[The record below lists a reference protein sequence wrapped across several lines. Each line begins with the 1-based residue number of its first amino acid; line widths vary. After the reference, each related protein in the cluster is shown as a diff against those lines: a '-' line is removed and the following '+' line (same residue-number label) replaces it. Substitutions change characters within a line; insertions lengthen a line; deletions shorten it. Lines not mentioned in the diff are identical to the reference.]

1 MKKNIFNTLIFIC
14 IAFIPLVKWQAA
26 VDSTMLSRQIWC
38 TTFVVIISCV
48 LLFTKKL
55 VISFTPIHWLLCALT
70 FLSWISISYA
80 FNNAEAIYTINKYTL
95 FTCVFILL
103 YVLLQNNL
111 IEIKSLSKGVLTFV
125 CIACAYQI
133 YELFTKGNLRLLDGK
148 NLYEINSLFGH
159 KNLFSSIIFLCFPFL
174 TYLILKTK
182 YALKYVSICLTI
194 IALGLLVFIQ
204 TKAVLLAIVTG
215 GGISILIL
223 FNHLKINK
231 SIKIGGIV
239 SLLFV
244 LFALSYLG
252 KNKLTLLSNND
263 TVHERILLW
272 TNTWQM
278 IKENPITGVGGGNWQ
293 LFFPKYGL
301 QNFMQTNYLISD
313 GYTTFQRPH
322 NDFLW
327 IWSELGILALL
338 VYIFVFVYAIY
349 YGIKNIKHETDI
361 QNKIIQA
368 GFLMATIGYVIIALV
383 DFPLE
388 RSEHQFFILLIIAM
402 VCKQYFT
409 DIKTNKPFPSKWILI
424 SILAVNFFNL
434 FVFIK
439 RTQAETHAHQM
450 LLAHNKNN
458 WSLMIKEAKKANNE
472 YYSIDNFS
480 IPLPWYTGVAY
491 SALGDNVNAK
501 LAFEKAYEI
510 NPYQIHVLNNIA
522 SINEME
528 GKHDLALKYYNEA
541 LAISPNQPDALLN
554 KSAAL
559 FNMGNIDQA
568 FLTILKFKFDNKNTQ
583 FKTYYLAIVKAKFEK
598 LFALPN
604 SSNLP
609 ITLAELKNDST
620 LLKKFDSIKSFSYIC
635 KN

>member
-1 MKKNIFNTLIFIC
+1 M
-14 IAFIPLVKWQAA
+14 
-26 VDSTMLSRQIWC
+26 
-38 TTFVVIISCV
+38 
-48 LLFTKKL
+48 
-55 VISFTPIHWLLCALT
+55 
-70 FLSWISISYA
+70 
-80 FNNAEAIYTINKYTL
+80 
-95 FTCVFILL
+95 
-103 YVLLQNNL
+103 
-111 IEIKSLSKGVLTFV
+111 
-125 CIACAYQI
+125 
-133 YELFTKGNLRLLDGK
+133 
-148 NLYEINSLFGH
+148 
-159 KNLFSSIIFLCFPFL
+159 
-174 TYLILKTK
+174 
-182 YALKYVSICLTI
+182 
-194 IALGLLVFIQ
+194 
-204 TKAVLLAIVTG
+204 G
-215 GGISILIL
+215 GGISMMIL
-223 FNHLKINK
+223 FNNLKINK
-231 SIKIGGIV
+231 RIKIGSIL
-239 SLLFV
+239 SFLFILILLG
-244 LFALSYLG
+244 YLG

-263 TVHERILLW
+263 TVQERILLW

-338 VYIFVFVYAIY
+338 AYISVFVFAIY
-349 YGIKNIKHETDI
+349 YGIKNIINETEI
-361 QNKIIQA
+361 TKKIISTS
-368 GFLMATIGYVIIALV
+368 FLMVIIGYVIIALV

-409 DIKTNKPFPSKWILI
+409 NIKTNKTFPFKWILI
-424 SILAVNFFNL
+424 SIIAVNFFNL
-434 FVFIK
+434 FVFVK

-450 LLAHNKNN
+450 LVAHNKNN
-458 WSLMIKEAKKANNE
+458 WTLMIKEAKKANTE

-480 IPLPWYTGVAY
+480 IPLQWYAGVAY

-501 LAFEKAYEI
+501 IAFEKAYEI

-559 FNMGNIDQA
+559 FNMGNIDDA
-568 FLTILKFKFDNKNTQ
+568 FFTILKFKFDNENTQ
-583 FKTYYLAIVKAKFEK
+583 FKTYYLAIIKAKFEK

-609 ITLAELKNDST
+609 ITLADLKNDSI
-620 LLKKFDSIKSFSYIC
+620 LLNKFVSIKSFSYIC
-635 KN
+635 NN

>member
-1 MKKNIFNTLIFIC
+1 
-14 IAFIPLVKWQAA
+14 
-26 VDSTMLSRQIWC
+26 
-38 TTFVVIISCV
+38 
-48 LLFTKKL
+48 
-55 VISFTPIHWLLCALT
+55 
-70 FLSWISISYA
+70 
-80 FNNAEAIYTINKYTL
+80 
-95 FTCVFILL
+95 
-103 YVLLQNNL
+103 
-111 IEIKSLSKGVLTFV
+111 GVLAFV
-125 CIACAYQI
+125 CIACTYQI
-133 YELFTKGNLRLLDGK
+133 YELYTKGNLRLLEGK

-182 YALKYVSICLTI
+182 NAIKYVSIGITV
-194 IALGLLVFIQ
+194 IALGLLIFIQ
-204 TKAVLLAIVTG
+204 TKAVLLAIVMG
-215 GGISILIL
+215 GGISIMLL
-223 FNHLKINK
+223 FNNLKINK
-231 SIKIGGIV
+231 SIKIGSIL
-239 SLLFV
+239 SFLFILILLG
-244 LFALSYLG
+244 YLG

-263 TVHERILLW
+263 TVQERILLW
-272 TNTWQM
+272 NNTWQM
-278 IKENPITGVGGGNWQ
+278 IKENLITGVGGGNWQ

-338 VYIFVFVYAIY
+338 TYISVFVFAIY
-349 YGIKNIKHETDI
+349 CGIKNIKNENEI
-361 QNKIIQA
+361 PNKIINTS
-368 GFLMATIGYVIIALV
+368 FLMAIIGYVIIALV

-409 DIKTNKPFPSKWILI
+409 NIKTNKTFPSKWILI
-424 SILAVNFFNL
+424 SILVVNFFNL
-434 FVFIK
+434 FVFFK

-458 WSLMIKEAKKANNE
+458 WSLMIKEAKKANGE

-480 IPLPWYTGVAY
+480 IPLPWYAGVAY
-491 SALGDNVNAK
+491 SALGDNANAK
-501 LAFEKAYEI
+501 QAFEKAYEI

-559 FNMGNIDQA
+559 FNMGNIDDA
-568 FLTILKFKFDNKNTQ
+568 FFTILKFKYDNENTQ

-598 LFALPN
+598 LFAMTN

-609 ITLAELKNDST
+609 ITLADLKNDSI
-620 LLKKFDSIKSFSYIC
+620 LLNKFDSIRLFCYIC
-635 KN
+635 NN